1 VDAGDDRKVPYP
13 RLFVLPLAEVLRW
26 PCKPM
31 PASLYPFLLRR
42 LPRRVEQPSGG
53 YVMEPIKAIDVLRS
67 IQSHLYGVVRYGKDT
82 TNALD
87 FAHISTALDEVD
99 LLIKAQVSL

>member
-1 VDAGDDRKVPYP
+1 
-13 RLFVLPLAEVLRW
+13 
-26 PCKPM
+26 
-31 PASLYPFLLRR
+31 
-42 LPRRVEQPSGG
+42 
-53 YVMEPIKAIDVLRS
+53 MEPIKAIDVLRS

-99 LLIKAQVSL
+99 LLIKAPVEAADGKDVKSPL

>member
-67 IQSHLYGVVRYGKDT
+67 IQSHLYGISAHKIKDI
-82 TNALD
+82 NVLAAEYVKKIN
-87 FAHISTALDEVD
+87 FIRGAV
-99 LLIKAQVSL
+99 

>member
-1 VDAGDDRKVPYP
+1 
-13 RLFVLPLAEVLRW
+13 
-26 PCKPM
+26 
-31 PASLYPFLLRR
+31 
-42 LPRRVEQPSGG
+42 
-53 YVMEPIKAIDVLRS
+53 MEPIKAIDVLRS